1 MNKETLVKA
10 GLITAGLVGL
20 GYFTYRFVKEM
31 KQQIKDI
38 QEAAELEKESFEK
51 EKEELKA
58 TIQLRD
64 DQLALAEDHID
75 QLVFGTP
82 DENGEQ
88 IENAELEEMRRRQTR
103 SIFDRPEV
111 VDIEPV
117 PSEDDDFHQGSEQT
131 ANEEVEHHNVW
142 KENEYFNTGD
152 EDIPYFVVE
161 SAKDLKGNEG
171 QSMRHD
177 TDPNSVEAWNQYK
190 AVMISEL
197 YDDAKSAQYV
207 SERYNM
213 GLLLSRPNI
222 ESIIDTFSELLEV
235 NDTRIVQPYNQFDN
249 NTWEEVY
256 ERREDFFGT
265 DTYYASSQFPV
276 TFGELL
282 FEYACHFVEDT
293 EAGERLPM
301 IAYMLYESGILNA
314 ENIEQKLLIISKVL
328 QHRNV
333 QVIPNSSM
341 KKLGMFGRVV
351 EVVEDTD
358 TGFDVRLYNE
368 YNEFL
373 GRAIDF
379 EEAWREQY
387 GDDEEDE

>member
-1 MNKETLVKA
+1 MRKETLVKA
-10 GLITAGLVGL
+10 GLITAGLAGL
-20 GYFTYRFVKEM
+20 GYFAYRFVKEV
-31 KQQIKDI
+31 KQQISDI
-38 QEAAELEKESFEK
+38 REAAELEKESFEK

-88 IENAELEEMRRRQTR
+88 IDNAELEEMRRRQTR

-117 PSEDDDFHQGSEQT
+117 PSEDDDFHQGVEQT

-142 KENEYFNTGD
+142 QENEYFNTGD

-161 SAKDLKGNEG
+161 SAKELKGNEG

-249 NTWEEVY
+249 NAWEEVY

-265 DTYYASSQFPV
+265 DTYYSSSQFPV

-282 FEYACHFVEDT
+282 YGYAARFVDDT
-293 EAGERLPM
+293 EAGEKLPM

-333 QVIPNSSM
+333 QNIQNSSM

-351 EVVEDTD
+351 EHVSDTD

-373 GRAIDF
+373 SRAIDF
-379 EEAWREQY
+379 EEAYLEQY

>member
-1 MNKETLVKA
+1 MNKETLVKT

-20 GYFTYRFVKEM
+20 GYFAYRFIKEM

-111 VDIEPV
+111 SDIEPA
-117 PSEDDDFHQGSEQT
+117 PSEDADFHQGSEQT

-222 ESIIDTFSELLEV
+222 EAIIDTFSELLEV

-256 ERREDFFGT
+256 ERREDFFGS
-265 DTYYASSQFPV
+265 DTYYSSSQFPV

-282 FEYACHFVEDT
+282 FEYACRFVEDT

-351 EVVEDTD
+351 EIVEDTD

>member
-10 GLITAGLVGL
+10 GLITASLAGL
-20 GYFTYRFVKEM
+20 GYFAYRFIKEM
-31 KQQIKDI
+31 KQQLKDI

-88 IENAELEEMRRRQTR
+88 IDNAELEEMRRRQTH

-117 PSEDDDFHQGSEQT
+117 PSEDDDFHQGVEQT
-131 ANEEVEHHNVW
+131 ANEEVKHHNVW
-142 KENEYFNTGD
+142 QENEYFNTGD

-161 SAKDLKGNEG
+161 SAKELKGNEG

-222 ESIIDTFSELLEV
+222 EAIIDTFSELLEV

-249 NTWEEVY
+249 NAWEEVY

-265 DTYYASSQFPV
+265 DTYYSSSQFPV

-282 FEYACHFVEDT
+282 YGYAARFVDDT
-293 EAGERLPM
+293 EAGEKLPM

-333 QVIPNSSM
+333 QNIQNSSM

-351 EVVEDTD
+351 EYVSDTD

-373 GRAIDF
+373 SRAIDF
-379 EEAWREQY
+379 EEAYLEQY

>member
-1 MNKETLVKA
+1 MNKESLVKA
-10 GLITAGLVGL
+10 GLITAGIAGL
-20 GYFTYRFVKEM
+20 GYFAYRFVKEM
-31 KQQIKDI
+31 KQQISDI
-38 QEAAELEKESFEK
+38 REAAELEKESFEK

-103 SIFDRPEV
+103 SIFDRPEI
-111 VDIEPV
+111 VDIDPV
-117 PSEDDDFHQGSEQT
+117 PSEDDDFHQGVEQT

-142 KENEYFNTGD
+142 QENEYFNTGD

-161 SAKDLKGNEG
+161 SAKELKRNEG

-177 TDPNSVEAWNQYK
+177 TDPNSVEAWTQYK

-249 NTWEEVY
+249 NAWEEVY

-265 DTYYASSQFPV
+265 DTYYSSSQFPV

-282 FEYACHFVEDT
+282 YGYAARFVDDT
-293 EAGERLPM
+293 EAGEKLPM

-314 ENIEQKLLIISKVL
+314 ANIEQKLLIISKVL

-333 QVIPNSSM
+333 QNIQNSSM

-351 EVVEDTD
+351 ECVEDAD

-373 GRAIDF
+373 SRAIDF
-379 EEAWREQY
+379 EEAYLEQY

>member
-1 MNKETLVKA
+1 MNKETLVKT

-20 GYFTYRFVKEM
+20 GYFAYRFIKEM

-111 VDIEPV
+111 ADIEPA

-222 ESIIDTFSELLEV
+222 EAIIDTFSELLEV

-256 ERREDFFGT
+256 ERREDFFGS
-265 DTYYASSQFPV
+265 DTYYSSSQFPV

-282 FEYACHFVEDT
+282 FEYACRFVEDT

-351 EVVEDTD
+351 EIVEDTD

>member
-10 GLITAGLVGL
+10 GLITAGLAGL
-20 GYFTYRFVKEM
+20 GYFAYRFIKEM
-31 KQQIKDI
+31 KQQLKDI

-117 PSEDDDFHQGSEQT
+117 PSEDDDFHQGVEQT
-131 ANEEVEHHNVW
+131 ANEEVKHHNVW
-142 KENEYFNTGD
+142 QENEYFNTGD

-161 SAKDLKGNEG
+161 SAKELKGNEG

-249 NTWEEVY
+249 NAWEEVY

-265 DTYYASSQFPV
+265 DTYYSSSQFPV

-282 FEYACHFVEDT
+282 YGYAARFVDDT
-293 EAGERLPM
+293 EAGEKLPM

-333 QVIPNSSM
+333 QNIQNSSM

-351 EVVEDTD
+351 EHVSDTD
-358 TGFDVRLYNE
+358 TGLDVRLYNE

-373 GRAIDF
+373 SRAIDF
-379 EEAWREQY
+379 EEAYLEQY

>member
-10 GLITAGLVGL
+10 GLITAGLAGL
-20 GYFTYRFVKEM
+20 GYFAYRFIKEM
-31 KQQIKDI
+31 KQQISDI
-38 QEAAELEKESFEK
+38 REAAELEKESFEK

-88 IENAELEEMRRRQTR
+88 IDNAELEEMRRRQTR

-117 PSEDDDFHQGSEQT
+117 PSEDDDFHQGVEQT
-131 ANEEVEHHNVW
+131 ANEEVKHHNVW
-142 KENEYFNTGD
+142 QENEYFNTGD

-161 SAKDLKGNEG
+161 SAKELKGNEG

-249 NTWEEVY
+249 NAWEEVY

-265 DTYYASSQFPV
+265 DTYYSSSQFPV

-282 FEYACHFVEDT
+282 YGYAARFVDDT
-293 EAGERLPM
+293 EAGEKLPM

-333 QVIPNSSM
+333 QNIQNSSM

-351 EVVEDTD
+351 EHVSDTD

-373 GRAIDF
+373 SRAIDF
-379 EEAWREQY
+379 EEAYLEQY

>member
-1 MNKETLVKA
+1 MNKESLVKA
-10 GLITAGLVGL
+10 GLITAGIAGL
-20 GYFTYRFVKEM
+20 GYFAYRFVKEM
-31 KQQIKDI
+31 KQQISDI
-38 QEAAELEKESFEK
+38 REAAELEKESFEK

-88 IENAELEEMRRRQTR
+88 IDNAELEEMRRRQTR
-103 SIFDRPEV
+103 SIFDRPEI
-111 VDIEPV
+111 VDIDPV
-117 PSEDDDFHQGSEQT
+117 PSEDDDFHQGVEQT

-142 KENEYFNTGD
+142 QENEYFNTGD

-161 SAKDLKGNEG
+161 SAKELKRNEG

-235 NDTRIVQPYNQFDN
+235 NNTRIVQPYNQFDN
-249 NTWEEVY
+249 NAWEEVY

-265 DTYYASSQFPV
+265 DTYYSSSQFPV

-282 FEYACHFVEDT
+282 YGYAARFVDDT
-293 EAGERLPM
+293 EAGEKLPM

-333 QVIPNSSM
+333 QNIQNSSM

-351 EVVEDTD
+351 ENVSDTD

-373 GRAIDF
+373 SRAIDF
-379 EEAWREQY
+379 EEVYLEQY

>member
-1 MNKETLVKA
+1 MNKEALVKA
-10 GLITAGLVGL
+10 GLITAGIAGL
-20 GYFTYRFVKEM
+20 GYFAYRFVKEM
-31 KQQIKDI
+31 KQQISDI
-38 QEAAELEKESFEK
+38 REAAELEKESFEK

-88 IENAELEEMRRRQTR
+88 IDNAELEEMRRRQTR
-103 SIFDRPEV
+103 SIFDRPEI

-117 PSEDDDFHQGSEQT
+117 PSEDDDFHQGVEQT

-142 KENEYFNTGD
+142 QENEYFNTGD

-161 SAKDLKGNEG
+161 SAKELKRNEG

-249 NTWEEVY
+249 NAWEEVY

-265 DTYYASSQFPV
+265 DTYYSSSQFPV

-282 FEYACHFVEDT
+282 YGYAARFVDDT
-293 EAGERLPM
+293 EAGEKLPM

-333 QVIPNSSM
+333 QNIQNSSM

-351 EVVEDTD
+351 ENVSDTD

-373 GRAIDF
+373 SRAIDF
-379 EEAWREQY
+379 EEVYLEQY
-387 GDDEEDE
+387 CDDEEDE

>member
-1 MNKETLVKA
+1 MNKETIVKA
-10 GLITAGLVGL
+10 GLITAGIAGL
-20 GYFTYRFVKEM
+20 GYFAYRFVKEM

-51 EKEELKA
+51 EKGELKA

-75 QLVFGTP
+75 QLVFGTL

-249 NTWEEVY
+249 NAWEEVY

-265 DTYYASSQFPV
+265 DTYYSSSQFPV

-282 FEYACHFVEDT
+282 YGYAARFVDDT
-293 EAGERLPM
+293 EAGEKLPM
-301 IAYMLYESGILNA
+301 IAYMLYESGILNT

-333 QVIPNSSM
+333 QNIQNSSM

-351 EVVEDTD
+351 ERVEDTD

-373 GRAIDF
+373 SRAIDF
-379 EEAWREQY
+379 EEAYLEQY

>member
-1 MNKETLVKA
+1 MNKEALVKA
-10 GLITAGLVGL
+10 GFITAGIAGL
-20 GYFTYRFVKEM
+20 GYFAYRFVKEM
-31 KQQIKDI
+31 KQQISDI
-38 QEAAELEKESFEK
+38 REAAELEKESFEK

-88 IENAELEEMRRRQTR
+88 IDNAELEEMRRRQTR
-103 SIFDRPEV
+103 SIFDRPEI

-117 PSEDDDFHQGSEQT
+117 PSEDDDFHQGVEQT

-142 KENEYFNTGD
+142 QENEYFNTGD

-161 SAKDLKGNEG
+161 SAKELKRNEG

-249 NTWEEVY
+249 NAWEEVY

-265 DTYYASSQFPV
+265 DTYYSSSQFPV

-282 FEYACHFVEDT
+282 YGYAARFVDDT
-293 EAGERLPM
+293 EAGEKLPM

-333 QVIPNSSM
+333 QNIQNSSM

-351 EVVEDTD
+351 EHVSDTD

-373 GRAIDF
+373 SRAIDF
-379 EEAWREQY
+379 EEAYLEQY

>member
-10 GLITAGLVGL
+10 GLITAGLAGL
-20 GYFTYRFVKEM
+20 GYFAYRFIKEM
-31 KQQIKDI
+31 KQQLKDI

-75 QLVFGTP
+75 QLVFGIP

-88 IENAELEEMRRRQTR
+88 IDNAELEEMRRRQTC

-142 KENEYFNTGD
+142 KENEYFNIGD

-197 YDDAKSAQYV
+197 YDDAKSAQYI

-222 ESIIDTFSELLEV
+222 EAIIDTFSELLEV

-249 NTWEEVY
+249 NAWEEVY

-265 DTYYASSQFPV
+265 DTYYSSSQFPV

-282 FEYACHFVEDT
+282 YGYAARFVDDT
-293 EAGERLPM
+293 EAGEKLPM

-333 QVIPNSSM
+333 QNIQNSSM

-351 EVVEDTD
+351 EHVSDTD

-373 GRAIDF
+373 SRAIDF
-379 EEAWREQY
+379 EEAYLEQY